1 MNEEITPIEIRRLVG
16 DRIRFLRK
24 TKGWSQEELGEYAA
38 LSHKFIGEIERGTVN
53 PSLDTLLG
61 ISKALQ
67 VEIAK
72 LFSNNQ
78 LYVLTEDEISN
89 VQSALDVL
97 NSVMAKSRSNC
108 T

>member
-24 TKGWSQEELGEYAA
+24 AKGWSQEELGEYAA
-38 LSHKFIGEIERGTVN
+38 LSYKFIGEIERGTVN

-61 ISKALQ
+61 ISNALN

-72 LFSNNQ
+72 LFSGDQ
-78 LYVLTEDEISN
+78 MIVLKEDDISS
-89 VQSALDVL
+89 VRSALATL
-97 NSVMAKSRSNC
+97 NTILGS
-108 T
+108 

>member
-1 MNEEITPIEIRRLVG
+1 MNEEITPIDIRRLVG

-24 TKGWSQEELGEYAA
+24 AKGWSQEELGEYAA
-38 LSHKFIGEIERGTVN
+38 LSCKFIGEIERGTVN

-61 ISKALQ
+61 NSNALN

-72 LFSNNQ
+72 LFSGDQ
-78 LYVLTEDEISN
+78 MIVLKESDISS

-97 NSVMAKSRSNC
+97 NSVLGNTKS
-108 T
+108 